1 MFEDSLVE
9 STGRIRTRSRWFA
22 VGSFALQAVLLA
34 VMILLP
40 YLYPAALPQD
50 AISTLL
56 VAPPPPAAPAQAPHT
71 SPVRVAPSI
80 QNVAL
85 TAPPVIPRHVSPGDN
100 TSPTPPGM
108 GEPIGFPSGNVI
120 GAMPPLGPAPAQP
133 RVVRAKPSG
142 PLRVSAGVAE
152 GQLLAPIKP
161 VYPIIARDAHVQG
174 TVIIDAVI
182 STDGTVEQARVVSGS
197 PLLTEAALSAVSRAR
212 YQPYRLNGQPVA
224 VETTIRIIFTLGN

>member
-22 VGSFALQAVLLA
+22 VCSFALQAVLLS

-56 VAPPPPAAPAQAPHT
+56 VAPPPPVAPAQATHT
-71 SPVRVAPSI
+71 APERVAPSI

-85 TAPPVIPRHVSPGDN
+85 TAPPIIPRHVATGDN
-100 TSPTPPGM
+100 TSNPPTGM

-120 GAMPPLGPAPAQP
+120 GAMPPLGPAPAPPVVTQP
-133 RVVRAKPSG
+133 KPAR

-152 GQLLAPIKP
+152 GQLLAPIQP
-161 VYPIIARDAHVQG
+161 AYPIIARDAHVQG

-182 STDGTVEQARVVSGS
+182 STDGTIKQVRVVSGS
-197 PLLTEAALSAVSRAR
+197 PLLTEAALSAVSRAHYR
-212 YQPYRLNGQPVA
+212 PYLLNGIPIE
-224 VETTIRIIFTLGN
+224 VETTIRILFTLGD